1 MFIIV
6 YYCLYIYILSV
17 STIKNEAIQ
26 MENKTYY
33 KEDLTEQAIEDLEE
47 SIKWNKD
54 NEEDYEIDDLINE
67 TANNN
72 IPIYTYD
79 LLQYA
84 SNNFDLIEPN
94 DLVGENP
101 DVTQIVSANIYEILT
116 EELYNYINKR
126 EGE

>member
-1 MFIIV
+1 
-6 YYCLYIYILSV
+6 
-17 STIKNEAIQ
+17 

-67 TANNN
+67 TANSN

-101 DVTQIVSANIYEILT
+101 DVTQIISANIYEILT

>member
-1 MFIIV
+1 
-6 YYCLYIYILSV
+6 
-17 STIKNEAIQ
+17 

-101 DVTQIVSANIYEILT
+101 DVTQIISANIYEILT
-116 EELYNYINKR
+116 DELYDYINK
-126 EGE
+126 GE

>member
-1 MFIIV
+1 
-6 YYCLYIYILSV
+6 
-17 STIKNEAIQ
+17 

-101 DVTQIVSANIYEILT
+101 NVTQIISANIYEILT

>member
-1 MFIIV
+1 
-6 YYCLYIYILSV
+6 
-17 STIKNEAIQ
+17 

-101 DVTQIVSANIYEILT
+101 DVTQIISANIYEILT

>member
-1 MFIIV
+1 
-6 YYCLYIYILSV
+6 
-17 STIKNEAIQ
+17 

-67 TANNN
+67 TANTN

-101 DVTQIVSANIYEILT
+101 DVTQIISANIYEILT